1 MEDNTEIDRSEI
13 DNTKIDNTKI
23 APLLNSQ
30 ENELIKLHSLLASE
44 LEILKSRELEIL
56 AKASVEKETILTK
69 INQLDKEISHY
80 TSLDVLQK
88 DENHSEQVARIINL
102 LHDCKQQNEIN
113 GQIINNSQIAI
124 NRFKNMLQKSISN
137 NTMTY
142 DSKGKTSISNISIGI
157 KA

>member
-1 MEDNTEIDRSEI
+1 MI
-13 DNTKIDNTKI
+13 DNAKI
-23 APLLNSQ
+23 APLLNNQ
-30 ENELIKLHSLLASE
+30 EAELTKLHALLCSE
-44 LEILKSRELEIL
+44 LEILKKRELAIL
-56 AKASVEKETILTK
+56 EQASAEKEAILTRV
-69 INQLDKEISHY
+69 NLLDKEISHY
-80 TSLDVLQK
+80 VSLDALQQ
-88 DENHSEQVARIINL
+88 DEIYCEQVIRIINL
-102 LHDCKQQNEIN
+102 LHNCKQQNEVN

>member
-1 MEDNTEIDRSEI
+1 MI
-13 DNTKIDNTKI
+13 DNAMI

-30 ENELIKLHSLLASE
+30 EDELTKLHSLLCNE
-44 LEILKSRELEIL
+44 LEILKKRELALLEQ
-56 AKASVEKETILTK
+56 ASTEKEAILTK
-69 INQLDKEISHY
+69 VNQLDKEISHY
-80 TSLDVLQK
+80 ASLDLLQQ
-88 DENHSEQVARIINL
+88 DENYNEQVSRIINL
-102 LHDCKQQNEIN
+102 LHDCKKQNEVN

-142 DSKGKTSISNISIGI
+142 DSKGKTSISNVSIGI

>member
-1 MEDNTEIDRSEI
+1 MIDTNTI
-13 DNTKIDNTKI
+13 TT
-23 APLLNSQ
+23 LLNNQ
-30 ENELIKLHSLLASE
+30 EAELTKLHSLLCNE
-44 LEILKSRELEIL
+44 LEILKNRELSIL
-56 AKASVEKETILTK
+56 EQASAEKETILNNVNK
-69 INQLDKEISHY
+69 IDKEISHY
-80 TSLDVLQK
+80 TSLDILQE
-88 DENHSEQVARIINL
+88 DENHSEQVSRIINL

-142 DSKGKTSISNISIGI
+142 DNKGKTSISNKSIGI

>member
-1 MEDNTEIDRSEI
+1 MTNSNTIIS
-13 DNTKIDNTKI
+13 
-23 APLLNSQ
+23 LLNNQ
-30 ENELIKLHSLLASE
+30 EAELTKLHALLCNELN
-44 LEILKSRELEIL
+44 ILKNRELSIL
-56 AKASVEKETILTK
+56 EQASAEKEAILNK
-69 INQLDKEISHY
+69 VNQLDQEISHH
-80 TSLDVLQK
+80 TSLKVLQQ
-88 DENHSEQVARIINL
+88 DENYSEQVSRITTL

-142 DSKGKTSISNISIGI
+142 DSKGKTSISNKSIGL

>member
-1 MEDNTEIDRSEI
+1 MI
-13 DNTKIDNTKI
+13 DNATIT
-23 APLLNSQ
+23 PLLNNQ
-30 ENELIKLHSLLASE
+30 ETELTKLHTLLCNE
-44 LEILKSRELEIL
+44 LEILKNRELAIL
-56 AKASVEKETILTK
+56 EQASAEKEAVLTK

-80 TSLDVLQK
+80 TSLDDLQQ
-88 DENHSEQVARIINL
+88 DEIHREQVSRIINL
-102 LHDCKQQNEIN
+102 LHDCKKQNEVN

-142 DSKGKTSISNISIGI
+142 DNKGKTSISNISKGI

>member
-1 MEDNTEIDRSEI
+1 MVDNTMIDH
-13 DNTKIDNTKI
+13 TKI
-23 APLLNSQ
+23 APLLNNQ
-30 ENELIKLHSLLASE
+30 ENELIKLHSLLVSE
-44 LEILKSRELEIL
+44 LEILKSRELAVLE
-56 AKASVEKETILTK
+56 KASAEKEAILIK
-69 INQLDKEISHY
+69 VNQLDKEISHY
-80 TSLDVLQK
+80 ASLDALQQ
-88 DENHSEQVARIINL
+88 DEIHREQVARIINL
-102 LHDCKQQNEIN
+102 LHDCKQQNEVN

>member
-1 MEDNTEIDRSEI
+1 M
-13 DNTKIDNTKI
+13 I

-30 ENELIKLHSLLASE
+30 EDELTKLHSLLCNE
-44 LEILKSRELEIL
+44 LEILKKRELALLEQ
-56 AKASVEKETILTK
+56 ASTEKEAILTK
-69 INQLDKEISHY
+69 VNQLDKEISHY
-80 TSLDVLQK
+80 ASLDLLQQ
-88 DENHSEQVARIINL
+88 DENYNEQVSRIINL
-102 LHDCKQQNEIN
+102 LHDCKKQNEVN

-142 DSKGKTSISNISIGI
+142 DSKGKTSISNVSIGI

>member
-1 MEDNTEIDRSEI
+1 MNDILDNTTI
-13 DNTKIDNTKI
+13 T
-23 APLLNSQ
+23 PLLNRQ
-30 ENELIKLHSLLASE
+30 EAELTKLHSLLCNE
-44 LEILKSRELEIL
+44 LEILKNRELAIL
-56 AKASVEKETILTK
+56 EQASAEKEAVLTK

-80 TSLDVLQK
+80 TSLDTLQK
-88 DENHSEQVARIINL
+88 DEIYCEQVSRIINL
-102 LHDCKQQNEIN
+102 LHDCKKQNEVN

>member
-1 MEDNTEIDRSEI
+1 MNDIVDNTTI
-13 DNTKIDNTKI
+13 T
-23 APLLNSQ
+23 PLLNRQ
-30 ENELIKLHSLLASE
+30 EAELTKLHSLLCNE
-44 LEILKSRELEIL
+44 LEILKNRELAIL
-56 AKASVEKETILTK
+56 EQASAEKEAVLTK

-80 TSLDVLQK
+80 TSLDTLQQ
-88 DENHSEQVARIINL
+88 DEIYCEQVSRIINL
-102 LHDCKQQNEIN
+102 LHDCKKQNEVN